1 LSESNSKKWKRRKKD
16 RAEEILNSAYKI
28 LSKEG
33 RSGLSTRRI
42 AKDAGV
48 SVATIFKYFNDKDDL
63 IEKCYNRLGFDFI
76 DQFQKDLDGIENLRD
91 CLIHLARTHFV
102 RLKRNQNLWDIF
114 THDINKR
121 LKKNSE
127 IYKLKSTYEDL
138 VKKLIL
144 KAKKNGEIEI
154 EAKDSA
160 IINIYHGAIEYIAI
174 KYRMYG
180 EDFEIDE
187 TVNDIVN
194 IIFKAY
200 GKKI

>member
-1 LSESNSKKWKRRKKD
+1 MSVNNSKKWKRRKKD

-144 KAKKNGEIEI
+144 KAKKMV
-154 EAKDSA
+154 KL
-160 IINIYHGAIEYIAI
+160 
-174 KYRMYG
+174 K
-180 EDFEIDE
+180 
-187 TVNDIVN
+187 
-194 IIFKAY
+194 
-200 GKKI
+200 